1 MAERRGP
8 LGQFSP
14 KTNCNQAAEDVGG
27 GAGEPFPLNAFPEF
41 VASITLPRVLDRRK
55 TGEKMLRGIPVSQ
68 GVSRSRVVVLDRT
81 RIDPAKWGILE
92 SDLAG
97 EEERLQSSLAETR
110 RQILAVQ
117 ERLREA
123 MGAEEAQIFDAH
135 LLVLEDPMLLQETA
149 RFIRED
155 LVSAEYAFHQ
165 ASEKYAEALGKVD
178 DSYLSE
184 RAADIRDVTQ
194 RVLSNLM
201 GQPLCSVLA
210 DLTEPCIVAAHDL
223 TPSDTATMDPAMVLG
238 FVTEVG
244 TRTSHTAILARSLR
258 IPAVLGLGEAI
269 GELNTGQSVLLDGF
283 NGFVVIDPAEQ
294 TLFEYG
300 QLVDRQTSIEESL
313 EVIHD
318 DAAETKDG
326 HRIILSANIE
336 RAADVEGVL
345 QCGATGVGLFRTEF
359 LFINRSDLPDEEEQF
374 AAYRQVAESLA
385 PDPVII
391 RTLDLGGDK
400 LLSHVNVAAEMN
412 PFLGWRAIRLC
423 LEETDLFRTQLR
435 AILRAS
441 AFGDLKIMYPMIS
454 GVEELDAANVL
465 LDECRGQLRA
475 EGVAF
480 AEALEIGVMIETPSA
495 AMIADSLAKRV
506 KFFSIGTNDLIQYAL
521 AVDRLNEKIAH
532 LYEPTHPGILRL
544 IKATV
549 DAGKAHGIWTG
560 VCGEMAGD
568 LAAVPLLLGLGVGEL
583 SVTPSM
589 VPRVKMLIR
598 SIEMSQ
604 ARELAEFALGS
615 ESPKQI
621 LARAEALAKA
631 AVPSFFEVLTD

>member
-1 MAERRGP
+1 MP
-8 LGQFSP
+8 T
-14 KTNCNQAAEDVGG
+14 K
-27 GAGEPFPLNAFPEF
+27 
-41 VASITLPRVLDRRK
+41 RK

-92 SDLAG
+92 SDPAG
-97 EEERLQSSLAETR
+97 EEDRLQASLMETR

-123 MGAEEAQIFDAH
+123 LGAKEAQIFDAH
-135 LLVLEDPMLLQETA
+135 LLVLEDPMLIEEAT

-155 LVSAEYAFHQ
+155 LVTAEFALHK

-184 RAADIRDVTQ
+184 RAADIRDVAQ
-194 RVLSNLM
+194 RVLADLM
-201 GQPLCSVLA
+201 DQALCTGLA
-210 DLTEPCIVAAHDL
+210 DLTEPCVVVAHDL
-223 TPSDTATMDPAMVLG
+223 TPSDTAMMDPAMVLG
-238 FVTEVG
+238 FATEVG
-244 TRTSHTAILARSLR
+244 SRTSHTAILARSLR

-269 GELNTGQSVLLDGF
+269 SELHTGESVLLDGF
-283 NGFVVIDPAEQ
+283 NGFVVIDPSEQ

-300 QLVDRQTSIEESL
+300 QLVDRQTSIEKSL

-318 DAAETKDG
+318 DAAETRDG

-336 RAADVEGVL
+336 RAADVESVL
-345 QCGATGVGLFRTEF
+345 QCGAIGVGLFRTEF
-359 LFINRSDLPDEEEQF
+359 LFINRSDLPNEEEQF
-374 AAYRQVAESLA
+374 AAYRKVTESLA

-400 LLSHVNVAAEMN
+400 LLSHVNVAEEMN

-423 LEETDLFRTQLR
+423 LQEKDLFRTQLR

-441 AFGDLKIMYPMIS
+441 VFGNLKIMYPMIS
-454 GVEELDAANVL
+454 GVEELEAANVL
-465 LDECRGQLRA
+465 LDECREQLRD

-480 AEALEIGVMIETPSA
+480 AEDVEIGVMIETPSA
-495 AMIADSLAKRV
+495 AMIADSLARRV

-549 DAGKAHGIWTG
+549 DAGQAHGIWTG
-560 VCGEMAGD
+560 ICGEMAGD
-568 LAAVPLLLGLGVGEL
+568 LAAVPLLLGLGVSEL

-589 VPRVKMLIR
+589 VPRVKMLIC
-598 SIEMSQ
+598 SIEMSE
-604 ARELAEFALGS
+604 ARKLAEFALDS
-615 ESPKQI
+615 DSPKEI

-631 AVPSFFEVLTD
+631 AVPSFFEGAA

>member
-1 MAERRGP
+1 VPTE
-8 LGQFSP
+8 
-14 KTNCNQAAEDVGG
+14 
-27 GAGEPFPLNAFPEF
+27 
-41 VASITLPRVLDRRK
+41 RK

-92 SDLAG
+92 SDPAG
-97 EEERLQSSLAETR
+97 EEDRLQASLVETR

-123 MGAEEAQIFDAH
+123 LGAKEAQIFDAH
-135 LLVLEDPMLLQETA
+135 LLVLEDPMLIEEAT

-155 LVSAEYAFHQ
+155 LVTAEFAFHE

-184 RAADIRDVTQ
+184 RAADIRDVAQ
-194 RVLSNLM
+194 RVLADLM
-201 GQPLCSVLA
+201 GQALCIGLA
-210 DLTEPCIVAAHDL
+210 DLTEPCVVVAHDL
-223 TPSDTATMDPAMVLG
+223 TPSDTAMMDPAMVLG

-244 TRTSHTAILARSLR
+244 SRTSHTAILARSLR

-269 GELNTGQSVLLDGF
+269 SELHTGESVLLDGF
-283 NGFVVIDPAEQ
+283 NGFVVIDPSEQ

-300 QLVDRQTSIEESL
+300 QLVDRQSSIEESL

-318 DAAETKDG
+318 DAAETRDG

-336 RAADVEGVL
+336 RAADVESVL
-345 QCGATGVGLFRTEF
+345 QCGAIGVGLFRTEF
-359 LFINRSDLPDEEEQF
+359 LFINRSDLPGEEEQF
-374 AAYRQVAESLA
+374 AAYRQVTESLA

-400 LLSHVNVAAEMN
+400 LLSHVNVAEEMN

-423 LEETDLFRTQLR
+423 LQEKDLFRTQLR

-441 AFGDLKIMYPMIS
+441 VFGNLKIMYPMIS
-454 GVEELDAANVL
+454 GVEELEAANVL

-480 AEALEIGVMIETPSA
+480 AEDVEIGVMIETPSA
-495 AMIADSLAKRV
+495 AMIADSLARRV

-549 DAGKAHGIWTG
+549 DAGQAHGIWTG
-560 VCGEMAGD
+560 ICGEMAGD
-568 LAAVPLLLGLGVGEL
+568 LAAVPLLLGLGVSEL

-598 SIEMSQ
+598 SIEMSE
-604 ARELAEFALGS
+604 ARKLAEFALDS
-615 ESPKQI
+615 DSPKEI

-631 AVPSFFEVLTD
+631 AVPSFFEGAA

>member
-1 MAERRGP
+1 
-8 LGQFSP
+8 
-14 KTNCNQAAEDVGG
+14 
-27 GAGEPFPLNAFPEF
+27 
-41 VASITLPRVLDRRK
+41 
-55 TGEKMLRGIPVSQ
+55 MLRGIPVSQ

-92 SDLAG
+92 SDQAG
-97 EEERLQSSLAETR
+97 EEDRLQTSLVETR

-123 MGAEEAQIFDAH
+123 MGADEAQIFDAH

-149 RFIRED
+149 QFIRED
-155 LVSAEYAFHQ
+155 LVTAEFAFHQ
-165 ASEKYAEALGKVD
+165 ASEKYADALAKVD

-194 RVLSNLM
+194 RVLANLM
-201 GQPLCSVLA
+201 GQPQCTALA
-210 DLTEPCIVAAHDL
+210 DLTEPCIVVAHDL

-244 TRTSHTAILARSLR
+244 SRTSHTAILARSMR
-258 IPAVLGLGEAI
+258 IPAVLGLSEAI
-269 GELNTGQSVLLDGF
+269 GELHTGESVLLDGF
-283 NGFVVIDPAEQ
+283 NGFVVIDPSEQ

-318 DAAETKDG
+318 DAAETRDG
-326 HRIILSANIE
+326 HRIVLSANIE

-374 AAYRQVAESLA
+374 VAYRKVTESLA

-400 LLSHVNVAAEMN
+400 LLSHVNVAEEMN

-423 LEETDLFRTQLR
+423 LQEKDLFRTQLR

-441 AFGDLKIMYPMIS
+441 VFGNLKIMYPMIS
-454 GVEELDAANVL
+454 GVEELEAANVL
-465 LDECRGQLRA
+465 LDECREQLRD

-480 AEALEIGVMIETPSA
+480 AEDVEIGVMIETPSA
-495 AMIADSLAKRV
+495 AMIADSLARRV

-549 DAGKAHGIWTG
+549 DAGQAHGIWTG
-560 VCGEMAGD
+560 ICGEMAGD
-568 LAAVPLLLGLGVGEL
+568 LAAVPLLLGLGVSEL

-589 VPRVKMLIR
+589 VPRVKMLIC
-598 SIEMSQ
+598 SIEMSE
-604 ARELAEFALGS
+604 ARKLAEFALDS
-615 ESPKQI
+615 DSPKEI

-631 AVPSFFEVLTD
+631 AVPSFFEGAA

>member
-1 MAERRGP
+1 VP
-8 LGQFSP
+8 T
-14 KTNCNQAAEDVGG
+14 K
-27 GAGEPFPLNAFPEF
+27 
-41 VASITLPRVLDRRK
+41 RK

-68 GVSRSRVVVLDRT
+68 GVSRSRVVVLDRM

-97 EEERLQSSLAETR
+97 EEDRLQTSLVETR

-123 MGAEEAQIFDAH
+123 MGTDEAQIFDAH
-135 LLVLEDPMLLQETA
+135 LLVLEDPMLLQETV

-155 LVSAEYAFHQ
+155 LVTAEFAFHQ
-165 ASEKYAEALGKVD
+165 ASEKYADALAKVD

-194 RVLSNLM
+194 RVLANLM
-201 GQPLCSVLA
+201 GQPQCTALA
-210 DLTEPCIVAAHDL
+210 DLTEPCIVVAHDL

-244 TRTSHTAILARSLR
+244 SRTSHTAILARSMR

-269 GELNTGQSVLLDGF
+269 GELHTGESVLLDGF
-283 NGFVVIDPAEQ
+283 NGFVVIDPSEQ

-318 DAAETKDG
+318 DAAETRDG
-326 HRIILSANIE
+326 HRIVLSANIE

-374 AAYRQVAESLA
+374 AAYRKVAESLA

-400 LLSHVNVAAEMN
+400 LVSHINVAAETN

-423 LEETDLFRTQLR
+423 LEETDMFRTQLR

-441 AFGDLKIMYPMIS
+441 AFGNLKIMYPMIS
-454 GVEELDAANVL
+454 GVEELEAANAL
-465 LDECRGQLRA
+465 LDECREQLHA

-480 AEALEIGVMIETPSA
+480 GDDVEVGVMIEIPSA
-495 AMIADSLAKRV
+495 ALIADSLAKRV

-521 AVDRLNEKIAH
+521 AVDRLNDKIAH

-544 IKATV
+544 IKMTV
-549 DAGKAHGIWTG
+549 DAGLAHGIWTG
-560 VCGEMAGD
+560 ICGEMAGD
-568 LAAVPLLLGLGVGEL
+568 LTALPLLLGLGVTEL

-598 SIEMSQ
+598 SIEMSE
-604 ARELAEFALGS
+604 ARKLAEFALDS
-615 ESPKQI
+615 DSPKEI
-621 LARAEALAKA
+621 FTRAEALAKA
-631 AVPSFFEVLTD
+631 AVPSFF

>member
-1 MAERRGP
+1 
-8 LGQFSP
+8 
-14 KTNCNQAAEDVGG
+14 
-27 GAGEPFPLNAFPEF
+27 
-41 VASITLPRVLDRRK
+41 
-55 TGEKMLRGIPVSQ
+55 MLRGIPVSQ

-92 SDLAG
+92 SDQAG
-97 EEERLQSSLAETR
+97 EEDRLQTSLVETR

-123 MGAEEAQIFDAH
+123 MGADEAQIFDAH

-149 RFIRED
+149 QFIRED
-155 LVSAEYAFHQ
+155 LVTAEFAFHQ
-165 ASEKYAEALGKVD
+165 ASEKYADALAKVD

-194 RVLSNLM
+194 RVLANLM
-201 GQPLCSVLA
+201 GQPQCTALA
-210 DLTEPCIVAAHDL
+210 DLTEPCIVVTHDL

-244 TRTSHTAILARSLR
+244 SRTSHTAILARSMR

-269 GELNTGQSVLLDGF
+269 GELHTGESVLLDGF
-283 NGFVVIDPAEQ
+283 NGFVVIDPSEQ

-326 HRIILSANIE
+326 RRIVLSANIE

-374 AAYRQVAESLA
+374 AAYRKVTESLA

-400 LLSHVNVAAEMN
+400 LLSHVNVAEEMN

-423 LEETDLFRTQLR
+423 LQEKDLFRTQLR

-441 AFGDLKIMYPMIS
+441 VFGNLKIMYPMIS
-454 GVEELDAANVL
+454 GVEELEAANVL
-465 LDECRGQLRA
+465 LDECREQLRD

-480 AEALEIGVMIETPSA
+480 AEDVEVGVMIETPSA
-495 AMIADSLAKRV
+495 AMIADSLARRV

-549 DAGKAHGIWTG
+549 DAGQTHGIWTG
-560 VCGEMAGD
+560 ICGEMAGD
-568 LAAVPLLLGLGVGEL
+568 LAAVPLLLGLGVSEL

-598 SIEMSQ
+598 SIEMSE
-604 ARELAEFALGS
+604 ARKLAEFALDS
-615 ESPKQI
+615 DSPKEI
-621 LARAEALAKA
+621 LSRAEALAKA
-631 AVPSFFEVLTD
+631 AVPSFFEGAA

>member
-1 MAERRGP
+1 
-8 LGQFSP
+8 
-14 KTNCNQAAEDVGG
+14 
-27 GAGEPFPLNAFPEF
+27 
-41 VASITLPRVLDRRK
+41 
-55 TGEKMLRGIPVSQ
+55 MLRGIPVSQ

-97 EEERLQSSLAETR
+97 EEDRLQTSLVETR

-123 MGAEEAQIFDAH
+123 MGADEAQIFDAH
-135 LLVLEDPMLLQETA
+135 LLVLEDPMLLQETV
-149 RFIRED
+149 RFIQED
-155 LVSAEYAFHQ
+155 LVTAEFAFHQ
-165 ASEKYAEALGKVD
+165 ASEKYADALAKVD

-194 RVLSNLM
+194 RVLANLM
-201 GQPLCSVLA
+201 GQPQCTALA
-210 DLTEPCIVAAHDL
+210 DLTEPCIVVAHDL

-244 TRTSHTAILARSLR
+244 SRTSHTAILARSMR

-269 GELNTGQSVLLDGF
+269 GELHTGESVLLDGF
-283 NGFVVIDPAEQ
+283 NGFVVIDPSEQ

-318 DAAETKDG
+318 DAAETRDG
-326 HRIILSANIE
+326 HRIVLSANIE

-374 AAYRQVAESLA
+374 TAYRKVTESLA

-400 LLSHVNVAAEMN
+400 LVSHINVAAETN

-423 LEETDLFRTQLR
+423 LEETDMFRTQLR

-441 AFGDLKIMYPMIS
+441 AFGNLKIMYPMIS
-454 GVEELDAANVL
+454 GVEELEAANAL
-465 LDECRGQLRA
+465 LDECREQLHA

-480 AEALEIGVMIETPSA
+480 GDDVEVGVMIEIPSA
-495 AMIADSLAKRV
+495 ALIADSLAKRV

-521 AVDRLNEKIAH
+521 AVDRLNDKIAH

-544 IKATV
+544 IKMTV
-549 DAGKAHGIWTG
+549 DAGLAHGIWTG
-560 VCGEMAGD
+560 ICGEMAGD
-568 LAAVPLLLGLGVGEL
+568 LTAVPLLLGLGVTEL

-598 SIEMSQ
+598 SIEMSE
-604 ARELAEFALGS
+604 ARKLAEFALDS
-615 ESPKQI
+615 DSPKEI

-631 AVPSFFEVLTD
+631 AVPSFFEGAA

>member
-1 MAERRGP
+1 M
-8 LGQFSP
+8 
-14 KTNCNQAAEDVGG
+14 V
-27 GAGEPFPLNAFPEF
+27 
-41 VASITLPRVLDRRK
+41 
-55 TGEKMLRGIPVSQ
+55 
-68 GVSRSRVVVLDRT
+68 
-81 RIDPAKWGILE
+81 
-92 SDLAG
+92 
-97 EEERLQSSLAETR
+97 
-110 RQILAVQ
+110 
-117 ERLREA
+117 
-123 MGAEEAQIFDAH
+123 
-135 LLVLEDPMLLQETA
+135 
-149 RFIRED
+149 
-155 LVSAEYAFHQ
+155 
-165 ASEKYAEALGKVD
+165 
-178 DSYLSE
+178 
-184 RAADIRDVTQ
+184 
-194 RVLSNLM
+194 
-201 GQPLCSVLA
+201 
-210 DLTEPCIVAAHDL
+210 AHDL

-244 TRTSHTAILARSLR
+244 SRTSHTAILARSLR

-269 GELNTGQSVLLDGF
+269 SELHTGQSVLLDGF
-283 NGFVVIDPAEQ
+283 NGFVVIEPSEQ

-300 QLVDRQTSIEESL
+300 QLVERQTSIEESL

-318 DAAETKDG
+318 DAAETRDG
-326 HRIILSANIE
+326 HRIILSSNIE
-336 RAADVEGVL
+336 RAADVESVL

-374 AAYRQVAESLA
+374 AAYRQVTESLA

-423 LEETDLFRTQLR
+423 LEEKDLFRTQLR

-441 AFGDLKIMYPMIS
+441 AFGDLKIMYPMVS
-454 GVEELDAANVL
+454 GVEELEAANVL

-506 KFFSIGTNDLIQYAL
+506 QFFSIGTNDLIQYAL

>member
-1 MAERRGP
+1 MP
-8 LGQFSP
+8 T
-14 KTNCNQAAEDVGG
+14 K
-27 GAGEPFPLNAFPEF
+27 
-41 VASITLPRVLDRRK
+41 RK

-92 SDLAG
+92 SDPAG
-97 EEERLQSSLAETR
+97 EEDRLQASLMETR

-123 MGAEEAQIFDAH
+123 LGAKEAQIFDAH
-135 LLVLEDPMLLQETA
+135 LLVLEDPMLIEEAT

-155 LVSAEYAFHQ
+155 LVTAEFALHK

-184 RAADIRDVTQ
+184 RAADIRDVAQ
-194 RVLSNLM
+194 RVLADLM
-201 GQPLCSVLA
+201 DQALCTGLA
-210 DLTEPCIVAAHDL
+210 DLTEPCVVVAHDL
-223 TPSDTATMDPAMVLG
+223 TPSDTAMMDPAMVLG
-238 FVTEVG
+238 FATEVG
-244 TRTSHTAILARSLR
+244 SRTSHTAILARSLR

-269 GELNTGQSVLLDGF
+269 SELHTGESVLLDGF
-283 NGFVVIDPAEQ
+283 NGFVVIDPSEQ

-300 QLVDRQTSIEESL
+300 QLVDRQTSIEKSL

-318 DAAETKDG
+318 DAAETRDG

-336 RAADVEGVL
+336 RAADVESVL
-345 QCGATGVGLFRTEF
+345 QCGAIGVGLFRTEF
-359 LFINRSDLPDEEEQF
+359 LFINRSDLPNEEEQF
-374 AAYRQVAESLA
+374 AAYRKVTESLA

-400 LLSHVNVAAEMN
+400 LLSHVNVAEEMN

-423 LEETDLFRTQLR
+423 LQEKDLFRTQLR

-441 AFGDLKIMYPMIS
+441 VFGNLKIMYPMIS
-454 GVEELDAANVL
+454 GVEELEAANVL
-465 LDECRGQLRA
+465 LDECREQLRD

-480 AEALEIGVMIETPSA
+480 AEDVEIGVMIETPSA
-495 AMIADSLAKRV
+495 AMIADSLARRA

-549 DAGKAHGIWTG
+549 DAGQAHGIWTG
-560 VCGEMAGD
+560 ICGEMAGD
-568 LAAVPLLLGLGVGEL
+568 LAAVPLLLGLGVSEL

-589 VPRVKMLIR
+589 VPRVKMLIC
-598 SIEMSQ
+598 SIEMSE
-604 ARELAEFALGS
+604 ARKLAEFALYS
-615 ESPKQI
+615 DSPKEI
-621 LARAEALAKA
+621 LARAEVLAKA
-631 AVPSFFEVLTD
+631 AVPSFFEGAA

>member
-1 MAERRGP
+1 
-8 LGQFSP
+8 
-14 KTNCNQAAEDVGG
+14 
-27 GAGEPFPLNAFPEF
+27 
-41 VASITLPRVLDRRK
+41 
-55 TGEKMLRGIPVSQ
+55 MLI
-68 GVSRSRVVVLDRT
+68 
-81 RIDPAKWGILE
+81 
-92 SDLAG
+92 
-97 EEERLQSSLAETR
+97 
-110 RQILAVQ
+110 
-117 ERLREA
+117 
-123 MGAEEAQIFDAH
+123 EEA
-135 LLVLEDPMLLQETA
+135 T

-155 LVSAEYAFHQ
+155 LVTAEFAFHE
-165 ASEKYAEALGKVD
+165 ASEKYAEALSKVD
-178 DSYLSE
+178 DAYLSE
-184 RAADIRDVTQ
+184 RAADIRDVAQ
-194 RVLSNLM
+194 RVLADLM
-201 GQPLCSVLA
+201 GQAPCTGLT
-210 DLTEPCIVAAHDL
+210 DLTEPCVVVAHDL
-223 TPSDTATMDPAMVLG
+223 TPSDTAMMDPAMVLG

-244 TRTSHTAILARSLR
+244 SRTSHTAILARSLR
-258 IPAVLGLGEAI
+258 IPAVLGLDKAISELHTGE
-269 GELNTGQSVLLDGF
+269 SVLLDGF
-283 NGFVVIDPAEQ
+283 NGFVVIDPSEQ

-318 DAAETKDG
+318 DAAETRDG

-359 LFINRSDLPDEEEQF
+359 LFINRSDLPGEEEQF
-374 AAYRQVAESLA
+374 AAYCKVTESLA

-423 LEETDLFRTQLR
+423 LQEKDLFRTQLR

-441 AFGDLKIMYPMIS
+441 VFGNLKIMYPMIS
-454 GVEELDAANVL
+454 GVEELEAANVL
-465 LDECRGQLRA
+465 LDECREQLRD

-480 AEALEIGVMIETPSA
+480 AEDVEIGIMIETPSA

-506 KFFSIGTNDLIQYAL
+506 KFFSIGSNDLIQYAL

-549 DAGKAHGIWTG
+549 DAGQAHGIWTG
-560 VCGEMAGD
+560 ICGEMAGD
-568 LAAVPLLLGLGVGEL
+568 LAAVPLLLGLGVSEL

-598 SIEMSQ
+598 SIEMSE
-604 ARELAEFALGS
+604 ARKLAEFALNS
-615 ESPKQI
+615 DSPKEI

-631 AVPSFFEVLTD
+631 AVPSFFEGTA

>member
-14 KTNCNQAAEDVGG
+14 KTNCNQASEDVGG
-27 GAGEPFPLNAFPEF
+27 GGEPFPLNAFPEF
-41 VASITLPRVLDRRK
+41 VAPIILPRVLYRRK

-97 EEERLQSSLAETR
+97 EEERLQSSLVETR

-178 DSYLSE
+178 DSYLCE

-201 GQPLCSVLA
+201 GQPLCSILA

-336 RAADVEGVL
+336 RAADVESVL

-400 LLSHVNVAAEMN
+400 LLSHMNVPAEMN

-423 LEETDLFRTQLR
+423 LEEKDLFRTQLR

-441 AFGDLKIMYPMIS
+441 TFGDLKIMYPMVS
-454 GVEELDAANVL
+454 GVEELEAANVL

>member
-1 MAERRGP
+1 MP
-8 LGQFSP
+8 T
-14 KTNCNQAAEDVGG
+14 K
-27 GAGEPFPLNAFPEF
+27 
-41 VASITLPRVLDRRK
+41 RK

-92 SDLAG
+92 SDPAG
-97 EEERLQSSLAETR
+97 EEDRLQGSLVETR

-123 MGAEEAQIFDAH
+123 LGAKEAQIFDAH
-135 LLVLEDPMLLQETA
+135 LLVLEDPMLIEEATRL
-149 RFIRED
+149 IRED
-155 LVSAEYAFHQ
+155 LVTAEFAFHE

-184 RAADIRDVTQ
+184 RAADIRDVAQ
-194 RVLSNLM
+194 RVLADLM
-201 GQPLCSVLA
+201 GQALCTGLA
-210 DLTEPCIVAAHDL
+210 DLTEPCVVVAHDL
-223 TPSDTATMDPAMVLG
+223 TPSDTAMMDPAMVLG
-238 FVTEVG
+238 FATEVG
-244 TRTSHTAILARSLR
+244 SRTSHTAILARSLR

-269 GELNTGQSVLLDGF
+269 SELHTGESVLLDGF
-283 NGFVVIDPAEQ
+283 NGFVVIDPSEQ

-318 DAAETKDG
+318 DAAETRDG

-336 RAADVEGVL
+336 RAADVESVL
-345 QCGATGVGLFRTEF
+345 QCGAIGVGLFRTEF
-359 LFINRSDLPDEEEQF
+359 LFINRSDLPGEEEQF
-374 AAYRQVAESLA
+374 AAYRQVTESLA

-400 LLSHVNVAAEMN
+400 LLSHVNVAEEMN

-423 LEETDLFRTQLR
+423 LQEKDLFRTQLR

-441 AFGDLKIMYPMIS
+441 VFGNLKIMYPMIS
-454 GVEELDAANVL
+454 GVEELEAANVL
-465 LDECRGQLRA
+465 LDECREQLRD

-480 AEALEIGVMIETPSA
+480 AEDVEIGVMIETPSA
-495 AMIADSLAKRV
+495 AMIADSLARRV

-549 DAGKAHGIWTG
+549 DAGQAHGIWTG
-560 VCGEMAGD
+560 ICGEMAGD
-568 LAAVPLLLGLGVGEL
+568 LAAVPLLLGLGVSEL

-598 SIEMSQ
+598 SIEMSE
-604 ARELAEFALGS
+604 ARKLAAFALDS
-615 ESPKQI
+615 DSPKEI

-631 AVPSFFEVLTD
+631 AVPSFFEGAA

>member
-1 MAERRGP
+1 
-8 LGQFSP
+8 
-14 KTNCNQAAEDVGG
+14 
-27 GAGEPFPLNAFPEF
+27 
-41 VASITLPRVLDRRK
+41 
-55 TGEKMLRGIPVSQ
+55 MLI
-68 GVSRSRVVVLDRT
+68 
-81 RIDPAKWGILE
+81 
-92 SDLAG
+92 
-97 EEERLQSSLAETR
+97 
-110 RQILAVQ
+110 
-117 ERLREA
+117 
-123 MGAEEAQIFDAH
+123 EEA
-135 LLVLEDPMLLQETA
+135 T

-155 LVSAEYAFHQ
+155 LVTAEFAFHE
-165 ASEKYAEALGKVD
+165 ASEKYAEALSKVD
-178 DSYLSE
+178 DAYLSE
-184 RAADIRDVTQ
+184 RAADIRDVAQ
-194 RVLSNLM
+194 RVLADLM
-201 GQPLCSVLA
+201 GQAPCTGLT
-210 DLTEPCIVAAHDL
+210 DLTEPCVVVAHDL
-223 TPSDTATMDPAMVLG
+223 TPSDTAMMDPAMVLG

-244 TRTSHTAILARSLR
+244 SRTSHTAILARSLR
-258 IPAVLGLGEAI
+258 IPAVLGLDKAISELHTGE
-269 GELNTGQSVLLDGF
+269 SVLLDGF
-283 NGFVVIDPAEQ
+283 NGFVVIDPSEQ
-294 TLFEYG
+294 TLFKYG

-326 HRIILSANIE
+326 HRIVLSANIE

-400 LLSHVNVAAEMN
+400 LVSHINVAAETN

-441 AFGDLKIMYPMIS
+441 AFGNLKIMYPMIS
-454 GVEELDAANVL
+454 GVEELEAANAL
-465 LDECRGQLRA
+465 LDECREQLRA

-480 AEALEIGVMIETPSA
+480 GDDVEVGVMIEIPSA
-495 AMIADSLAKRV
+495 ALIADSLAKRV
-506 KFFSIGTNDLIQYAL
+506 KFLSIGTNDLIQYAL

-544 IKATV
+544 IKMTV
-549 DAGKAHGIWTG
+549 DAGLAHGIWTG
-560 VCGEMAGD
+560 ICGEMAGD
-568 LAAVPLLLGLGVGEL
+568 LTAVPLLLGLGVTEL

-598 SIEMSQ
+598 SIEMSA

-615 ESPKQI
+615 DSPKEI
-621 LARAEALAKA
+621 FTRAEALAKS
-631 AVPSFFEVLTD
+631 AVPDFFDLHIKEFHWFVFNVADIFITFGVFCLIISGS

>member
-1 MAERRGP
+1 VP
-8 LGQFSP
+8 T
-14 KTNCNQAAEDVGG
+14 K
-27 GAGEPFPLNAFPEF
+27 
-41 VASITLPRVLDRRK
+41 RK

-92 SDLAG
+92 SDPAG
-97 EEERLQSSLAETR
+97 EEDRLQASLVQTR

-123 MGAEEAQIFDAH
+123 LGAKEAQIFDAH
-135 LLVLEDPMLLQETA
+135 LLVLEDPMLIEEATRL
-149 RFIRED
+149 IRED
-155 LVSAEYAFHQ
+155 LVTAEFALHE
-165 ASEKYAEALGKVD
+165 ASEKYAKALGKVD

-184 RAADIRDVTQ
+184 RAADIRDVAQ
-194 RVLSNLM
+194 RVLADLM
-201 GQPLCSVLA
+201 GQALCTGLA
-210 DLTEPCIVAAHDL
+210 DLTEPCVVVAHDL
-223 TPSDTATMDPAMVLG
+223 TPSDTAMMDPAMVLG
-238 FVTEVG
+238 FATEVG
-244 TRTSHTAILARSLR
+244 SRTSHTAILARSLR

-269 GELNTGQSVLLDGF
+269 SELHTGESVLLDGF
-283 NGFVVIDPAEQ
+283 NGFVVIDPSEQ

-318 DAAETKDG
+318 DAAETRDG

-336 RAADVEGVL
+336 RAADVESVL
-345 QCGATGVGLFRTEF
+345 QCGAIGVGLFRTEF

-374 AAYRQVAESLA
+374 VAYRKVTESLA

-400 LLSHVNVAAEMN
+400 LLSHVNVAEEMN

-423 LEETDLFRTQLR
+423 LQEKDLFRTQLR

-441 AFGDLKIMYPMIS
+441 VFGNLKIMYPMIS
-454 GVEELDAANVL
+454 GVEELEAANVL
-465 LDECRGQLRA
+465 LDECREQLRD

-480 AEALEIGVMIETPSA
+480 AEDVEIGVMIETPSA
-495 AMIADSLAKRV
+495 AMIADSLARRV

-549 DAGKAHGIWTG
+549 DAGQAHGIWTG
-560 VCGEMAGD
+560 ICGEMAGD
-568 LAAVPLLLGLGVGEL
+568 LAAVPLLLGLGVSEL

-598 SIEMSQ
+598 SIEMSE
-604 ARELAEFALGS
+604 ARKLAEFALDS
-615 ESPKQI
+615 DSPKEI

-631 AVPSFFEVLTD
+631 AVPSFFEGAA

>member
-1 MAERRGP
+1 VP
-8 LGQFSP
+8 T
-14 KTNCNQAAEDVGG
+14 K
-27 GAGEPFPLNAFPEF
+27 
-41 VASITLPRVLDRRK
+41 RK

-92 SDLAG
+92 SDPAG
-97 EEERLQSSLAETR
+97 EEDRLQASLVQTR

-123 MGAEEAQIFDAH
+123 LGAKEAQIFDAH
-135 LLVLEDPMLLQETA
+135 LLVLEDPMLIEEATRL
-149 RFIRED
+149 IRED
-155 LVSAEYAFHQ
+155 LVTAEFALHE
-165 ASEKYAEALGKVD
+165 ASEKYAKALGKVD

-184 RAADIRDVTQ
+184 RAADIRDVAQ
-194 RVLSNLM
+194 RVLADLM
-201 GQPLCSVLA
+201 GQALCTGLA
-210 DLTEPCIVAAHDL
+210 DLTEPCVVVAHDL
-223 TPSDTATMDPAMVLG
+223 TPSDTAMMDPAMVLG
-238 FVTEVG
+238 FATEVG
-244 TRTSHTAILARSLR
+244 SRTSHTAILARSLR

-269 GELNTGQSVLLDGF
+269 SELHTGESVLLDGF
-283 NGFVVIDPAEQ
+283 NGFVVIDPSEQ

-318 DAAETKDG
+318 DAAETRDG

-336 RAADVEGVL
+336 RAADVESVL
-345 QCGATGVGLFRTEF
+345 QCGAIGVGLFRTEF

-374 AAYRQVAESLA
+374 VAYRKVTESLA

-400 LLSHVNVAAEMN
+400 LLSHVNVAEEMN

-423 LEETDLFRTQLR
+423 LQEKDLFRTQLR

-441 AFGDLKIMYPMIS
+441 VFGNLKIMYPMIS
-454 GVEELDAANVL
+454 GVEELEAANVL
-465 LDECRGQLRA
+465 LDECREQLRD

-480 AEALEIGVMIETPSA
+480 AEDVEIGVMIETPSA
-495 AMIADSLAKRV
+495 AMIADSLARRV

-549 DAGKAHGIWTG
+549 DAGQAHGIWTG
-560 VCGEMAGD
+560 ICGEMAGD
-568 LAAVPLLLGLGVGEL
+568 LAAVPLLLGLGVSEL

-598 SIEMSQ
+598 SIEMSE
-604 ARELAEFALGS
+604 ARKLVEFALDS
-615 ESPKQI
+615 DSPKEI

-631 AVPSFFEVLTD
+631 AVPSFFEGAA

>member
-1 MAERRGP
+1 MP
-8 LGQFSP
+8 T
-14 KTNCNQAAEDVGG
+14 K
-27 GAGEPFPLNAFPEF
+27 
-41 VASITLPRVLDRRK
+41 RK

-92 SDLAG
+92 SDPAG
-97 EEERLQSSLAETR
+97 EEDRLQASLMETR

-123 MGAEEAQIFDAH
+123 LGAKEAQIFDAH
-135 LLVLEDPMLLQETA
+135 LLVLEDPMLIEEAT

-155 LVSAEYAFHQ
+155 LVTAEFALHK

-184 RAADIRDVTQ
+184 RAADIRDVAQ
-194 RVLSNLM
+194 RVLADLM
-201 GQPLCSVLA
+201 DQALCTGLA
-210 DLTEPCIVAAHDL
+210 DLTEPCVVVAHDL
-223 TPSDTATMDPAMVLG
+223 TPSDTAMMDPAMVLG
-238 FVTEVG
+238 FATEVG
-244 TRTSHTAILARSLR
+244 SRTSHTAILARSLR

-269 GELNTGQSVLLDGF
+269 SELHTGESVLLDGF
-283 NGFVVIDPAEQ
+283 NGFVVIDPSEQ

-300 QLVDRQTSIEESL
+300 QLVDRQTSIEKSL

-318 DAAETKDG
+318 DAAETRDG

-336 RAADVEGVL
+336 RAADVESVL
-345 QCGATGVGLFRTEF
+345 QCGAIGVGLFRTEF
-359 LFINRSDLPDEEEQF
+359 LFINRSDLPNEEEQF
-374 AAYRQVAESLA
+374 AAYRKVTESLA

-400 LLSHVNVAAEMN
+400 LLSHVNVAEEMN

-423 LEETDLFRTQLR
+423 LQEKDLFRTQLR

-441 AFGDLKIMYPMIS
+441 VFGNLKIMYPMIS

-465 LDECRGQLRA
+465 LDECREQLRD

-480 AEALEIGVMIETPSA
+480 AEDVEIGVMIETPSA
-495 AMIADSLAKRV
+495 AMIADSLARRA

-549 DAGKAHGIWTG
+549 DAGQAHGIWTG
-560 VCGEMAGD
+560 ICGEMAGD
-568 LAAVPLLLGLGVGEL
+568 LAAVPLLLGLGVSEL

-589 VPRVKMLIR
+589 VPRVKMLIC
-598 SIEMSQ
+598 SIEMSE
-604 ARELAEFALGS
+604 ARKLAEFALYS
-615 ESPKQI
+615 DSPKEI
-621 LARAEALAKA
+621 LARAEVLAKA
-631 AVPSFFEVLTD
+631 AVPSFFEGAA

>member
-1 MAERRGP
+1 MP
-8 LGQFSP
+8 T
-14 KTNCNQAAEDVGG
+14 K
-27 GAGEPFPLNAFPEF
+27 
-41 VASITLPRVLDRRK
+41 RK

-92 SDLAG
+92 SDPAG
-97 EEERLQSSLAETR
+97 EEDRLQASLVETR

-123 MGAEEAQIFDAH
+123 MGAKEAQIFDAH
-135 LLVLEDPMLLQETA
+135 LLVLEDPMLIEEAT

-155 LVSAEYAFHQ
+155 LVTAEFAFHE

-184 RAADIRDVTQ
+184 RAADIRDVAQ
-194 RVLSNLM
+194 RVLADLM
-201 GQPLCSVLA
+201 GQALCTGLA
-210 DLTEPCIVAAHDL
+210 DLTEPCVVVAHDL
-223 TPSDTATMDPAMVLG
+223 TPSDTAMMDPAIVLG

-244 TRTSHTAILARSLR
+244 SRTSHMAILARSLR

-269 GELNTGQSVLLDGF
+269 SELHNGESVLLDGF
-283 NGFVVIDPAEQ
+283 NGFVVIDPSEQ

-300 QLVDRQTSIEESL
+300 QLVDRQSSIEESL

-318 DAAETKDG
+318 AAAETRDG

-359 LFINRSDLPDEEEQF
+359 LFINRSDLPGEEEQF
-374 AAYRQVAESLA
+374 AAYRKVTESLA

-400 LLSHVNVAAEMN
+400 LLSHVNVAEEMN

-423 LEETDLFRTQLR
+423 LEEKDLFRTQLR

-441 AFGDLKIMYPMIS
+441 VFGNLKIMYPMIS
-454 GVEELDAANVL
+454 GVEELEAANVL
-465 LDECRGQLRA
+465 LDECREQLRD

-480 AEALEIGVMIETPSA
+480 AEDVEIGVMIETPSA
-495 AMIADSLAKRV
+495 AMIADRLARRV
-506 KFFSIGTNDLIQYAL
+506 KFFSIGTNDLIQYTL

-532 LYEPTHPGILRL
+532 LYEPTHPSILRL

-549 DAGKAHGIWTG
+549 DAGQAHGIWTG
-560 VCGEMAGD
+560 ICGEMAGD
-568 LAAVPLLLGLGVGEL
+568 LAAVPLLLGLGVSEL

-598 SIEMSQ
+598 SIEMSE
-604 ARELAEFALGS
+604 ARKLAEFALDS
-615 ESPKQI
+615 DSPKEI

-631 AVPSFFEVLTD
+631 AVPSFFEGAA

>member
-1 MAERRGP
+1 
-8 LGQFSP
+8 
-14 KTNCNQAAEDVGG
+14 
-27 GAGEPFPLNAFPEF
+27 
-41 VASITLPRVLDRRK
+41 
-55 TGEKMLRGIPVSQ
+55 MLRGIPVSQ

-92 SDLAG
+92 SDPAG
-97 EEERLQSSLAETR
+97 EEDRLQASLMETR

-123 MGAEEAQIFDAH
+123 LGAKEAQIFDAH
-135 LLVLEDPMLLQETA
+135 LLVLEDPMLIEEAT

-155 LVSAEYAFHQ
+155 LVTAEFALHK

-184 RAADIRDVTQ
+184 RAADIRDVAQ
-194 RVLSNLM
+194 RVLADLM
-201 GQPLCSVLA
+201 DQALCTGLA
-210 DLTEPCIVAAHDL
+210 DLTEPCVVVAHDL
-223 TPSDTATMDPAMVLG
+223 TPSDTAMMDPAMVLG
-238 FVTEVG
+238 FATEVG
-244 TRTSHTAILARSLR
+244 SRTSHTAILARSLR

-269 GELNTGQSVLLDGF
+269 SELHTGESVLLDGF
-283 NGFVVIDPAEQ
+283 NGFVVIDPSEQ

-300 QLVDRQTSIEESL
+300 QLVDRQTSIEKSL

-318 DAAETKDG
+318 DAAETRDG

-336 RAADVEGVL
+336 RAADVESVL
-345 QCGATGVGLFRTEF
+345 QCGAIGVGLFRTEF
-359 LFINRSDLPDEEEQF
+359 LFINRSDLPNEEEQF
-374 AAYRQVAESLA
+374 AAYRKVTESLA

-400 LLSHVNVAAEMN
+400 LLSHVNVAEEMN

-423 LEETDLFRTQLR
+423 LQEKDLFRTQLR

-441 AFGDLKIMYPMIS
+441 VFGNLKIMYPMIS
-454 GVEELDAANVL
+454 GVEELEAANVL
-465 LDECRGQLRA
+465 LDECREQLRD

-480 AEALEIGVMIETPSA
+480 AEDVEIGVMIETPSA
-495 AMIADSLAKRV
+495 AMIADSLARRV

-549 DAGKAHGIWTG
+549 DAGQAHGIWTG
-560 VCGEMAGD
+560 ICGEMAGD
-568 LAAVPLLLGLGVGEL
+568 LAAVPLLLGLGVSEL

-589 VPRVKMLIR
+589 VPRVKMLIC
-598 SIEMSQ
+598 SIEMSE
-604 ARELAEFALGS
+604 ARKLAEFALDS
-615 ESPKQI
+615 DSPKEI

-631 AVPSFFEVLTD
+631 AVPSFFEGAA